1 MVFGLENP
9 LIFFKRTEVI
19 ARLRGKVLEA
29 LPNRLVVEAGGVGY
43 QVLVPISSFDRLNP
57 KVGGEVILLTHLHI
71 RENSHTLYGFATGEE
86 RDIFL
91 LLVERVSG
99 IGPAIA
105 MAVLSGMPVE
115 RFKQAVVEGD
125 VKSISTIKGL
135 GKKTAERIVLE
146 LKDKVGVGETWEAA
160 GKGEGGVAGRDAELA
175 LLALGFKQA
184 EARKAICAV
193 LEGSPG
199 LSAEDLIRE
208 ALRALN

>member
-1 MVFGLENP
+1 M
-9 LIFFKRTEVI
+9 I

-57 KVGGEVILLTHLHI
+57 KEGGEVILLTHLHI
-71 RENSHTLYGFATGEE
+71 RENAHTLYGFATGEE

-146 LKDKVGVGETWEAA
+146 LKDKVGVAETWEAA
-160 GKGEGGVAGRDAELA
+160 GKGEGGAAGRDAELA

-193 LEGSPG
+193 LEGAPG